1 MRKFLF
7 IFALLAI
14 ALSACRAESNV
25 ILTIEDDGSAT
36 VGAEMG
42 FDQEFRDLLEQAG
55 VSPDD
60 MFSKLSGFGG
70 EDLQPILRTDGDMT
84 YFGASSSV
92 DDLSTLD
99 LSQEGM
105 DFFSEFFSTFSYEFD
120 DSSARL
126 TATVESPDFG
136 GVGEDLPFDPSA
148 ITREVFSANV
158 IVSMPGTVDEHN
170 ADEVRSDGTLV
181 WNIPL
186 TGSTTIVAT
195 SKYGSSSNSWIFWVL
210 GGVLIVGI
218 VAAATAMIVSRK
230 EAEKAVEAAA
240 AAHAATIQDTPPP
253 AVEPTEGT
261 SVTVNASTEDESDAE
276 PESSLSDS
284 AATEND
290 GEASPS
296 SDTPNETDAS
306 NADESGA
313 KTEDSPPDDGT
324 DEPSDGDSTDRSDD
338 GQPEST

>member
-25 ILTIEDDGSAT
+25 ILSIAEDGSAT
-36 VGAEMG
+36 VGAEIG
-42 FDQEFRDLLEQAG
+42 FDQEFQDLLEQSG
-55 VSPDD
+55 VSPGD
-60 MFSKLSGFGG
+60 MFSQLSGSGG
-70 EDLQPILRTDGDMT
+70 DNLQPILRTEGDMT

-120 DSSARL
+120 DSTARL

-136 GVGEDLPFDPSA
+136 AGGENFPFDPSA

-230 EAEKAVEAAA
+230 EAEKAVAAA
-240 AAHAATIQDTPPP
+240 AAAYAATTRDAPPP
-253 AVEPTEGT
+253 AVEPTE
-261 SVTVNASTEDESDAE
+261 
-276 PESSLSDS
+276 ESS
-284 AATEND
+284 ATQDAPTE
-290 GEASPS
+290 GEA
-296 SDTPNETDAS
+296 DTEPAS
-306 NADESGA
+306 LADGVAMEDGA
-313 KTEDSPPDDGT
+313 E
-324 DEPSDGDSTDRSDD
+324 EPSGGDSTHRSGDD
-338 GQPEST
+338 QPDST

>member
-25 ILTIEDDGSAT
+25 ILTIEEDGSAT

-55 VSPDD
+55 FSADD
-60 MFSKLSGFGG
+60 MVSRLSGSGG

-99 LSQEGM
+99 LSTEGM
-105 DFFSEFFSTFSYEFD
+105 DFFSEFFSVFSYEFD

-126 TATVESPDFG
+126 TATVESPDFSG
-136 GVGEDLPFDPSA
+136 GGENFPFDPSA

-158 IVSMPGTVDEHN
+158 IVSMPGTVGEHN
-170 ADEVRSDGTLV
+170 ADEIRSDGTLV

-195 SKYGSSSNSWIFWVL
+195 SEYGSGSNSWIFWVL

-230 EAEKAVEAAA
+230 EAEKAVATAAA
-240 AAHAATIQDTPPP
+240 AYAASTQEAPPP
-253 AVEPTEGT
+253 VVESTED
-261 SVTVNASTEDESDAE
+261 ASTEDESDTE
-276 PESSLSDS
+276 
-284 AATEND
+284 TEN
-290 GEASPS
+290 APS
-296 SDTPNETDAS
+296 DDDA
-306 NADESGA
+306 
-313 KTEDSPPDDGT
+313 
-324 DEPSDGDSTDRSDD
+324 DEPSDGDSTDRSDAD
-338 GQPEST
+338 QPEST